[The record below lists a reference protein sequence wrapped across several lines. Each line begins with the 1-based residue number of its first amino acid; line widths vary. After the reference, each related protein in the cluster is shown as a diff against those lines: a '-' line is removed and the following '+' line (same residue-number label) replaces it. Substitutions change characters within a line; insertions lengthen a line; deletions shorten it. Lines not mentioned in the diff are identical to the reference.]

1 MNENQLMNLARLV
14 IISSIN
20 NIIYWAD
27 YVIPRTNQQEKQ
39 VLRNIADWAKGHVAK
54 IKRLRN
60 PQVIDLYNELNG
72 HVSFTQEILS
82 LAITVDPPS
91 RESFLQWA
99 AKYINYINDKAE
111 GHKTVHPEWI
121 EFGEPDSEMEITEE
135 RILIDTK
142 GVPNNEEMCIIKTH
156 QAGFPIITVYD
167 KMSETFIDYSLTS
180 PVQYNATQIYKWRSI
195 ND

>member
-1 MNENQLMNLARLV
+1 MNDNQLMNLARLI

-20 NIIYWAD
+20 NIIYWSE
-27 YVIPRTNQQEKQ
+27 YVIPRTNQQEKM
-39 VLRNIADWAKGHVAK
+39 VLRNIIDWAKGHVRK
-54 IKRLRN
+54 IKSLKN
-60 PQVIDLYNELNG
+60 PQVISLYDELNE
-72 HVSFTQEILS
+72 HAPFTQEILS
-82 LAITVDPPS
+82 LAITVDPPA
-91 RESFLQWA
+91 REEFLRWA
-99 AKYINYINDKAE
+99 AKYINYINDLSQGA
-111 GHKTVHPEWI
+111 KTVHPEWI
-121 EFGEPDSEMEITEE
+121 EFGEPDLEMEMTEE

-142 GVPNNEEMCIIKTH
+142 GVPKNEEMCIIKTH